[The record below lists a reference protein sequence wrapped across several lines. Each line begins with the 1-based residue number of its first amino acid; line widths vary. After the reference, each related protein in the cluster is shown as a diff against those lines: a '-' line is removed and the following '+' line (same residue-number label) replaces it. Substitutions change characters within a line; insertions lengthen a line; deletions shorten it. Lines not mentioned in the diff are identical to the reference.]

1 VHVCVV
7 SALPRKQTWIWHGR
21 DVRFVPKADIRLL
34 SPMSLIA
41 AGEIA
46 LPPESDRAGPG
57 SLVALHAPLRPA
69 EVAPP
74 AAVAA
79 PIDADA
85 HQSGD
90 DARHPG
96 GLHCRVVVA
105 AVDADALQS
114 GDDARRPGEPH
125 CQVVVVYHQDVLR
138 HLASDRSKAVQA
150 ECLGPRDAHQN
161 HRGAPVEYSETPDA
175 YRGVPEDRWE
185 FQDDYQDDSDAP
197 AERSG
202 VRVRHQ
208 DAPAEG
214 SGVRVRHQDAPAFRD
229 DRQACRDAPA
239 YRRAVQGDCRGDR
252 VSRVVPVA

>member
-1 VHVCVV
+1 M
-7 SALPRKQTWIWHGR
+7 SALPPKADIAER
-21 DVRFVPKADIRLL
+21 DGNVRFVPKADIRLL

-79 PIDADA
+79 AVDADA

-96 GLHCRVVVA
+96 G
-105 AVDADALQS
+105 
-114 GDDARRPGEPH
+114 PH

-138 HLASDRSKAVQA
+138 HLAADRSKAVQA
-150 ECLGPRDAHQN
+150 ECLGP
-161 HRGAPVEYSETPDA
+161 
-175 YRGVPEDRWE
+175 
-185 FQDDYQDDSDAP
+185 
-197 AERSG
+197 
-202 VRVRHQ
+202 
-208 DAPAEG
+208 
-214 SGVRVRHQDAPAFRD
+214 
-229 DRQACRDAPA
+229 
-239 YRRAVQGDCRGDR
+239 
-252 VSRVVPVA
+252 

>member
-1 VHVCVV
+1 MHVCVV

-208 DAPAEG
+208 DAPA
-214 SGVRVRHQDAPAFRD
+214 FRD